1 MNRTITKAV
10 LCCLLL
16 VPAVPM
22 AAGAEPLDAYL
33 SAFTYEERKAM
44 KISSKELVELLK
56 KGEVQFIDIRF
67 PEEFAAWRM
76 GFAKNIPL
84 NELPARLNELDKNKL
99 IVTACPHLDRA
110 SLARHYLVT
119 KGFKARYL
127 NDGLLGLAELLRGD
141 QARELIRASHISQQ
155 TQGETP

>member
-1 MNRTITKAV
+1 MKKHV
-10 LCCLLL
+10 LPALCLALAL
-16 VPAVPM
+16 SLMAPAVSLADPF
-22 AAGAEPLDAYL
+22 GDYL
-33 SAFTYEERKAM
+33 TGFSYEERKAM

-84 NELPARLNELDKNKL
+84 NELPARLGELDKNKL
-99 IVTACPHLDRA
+99 IVTACPHYDR
-110 SLARHYLVT
+110 SSMARLYLT
-119 KGFKARYL
+119 SKGYKARYL

-141 QARELIRASHISQQ
+141 NARDFIKATSK
-155 TQGETP
+155 

>member
-1 MNRTITKAV
+1 
-10 LCCLLL
+10 
-16 VPAVPM
+16 
-22 AAGAEPLDAYL
+22 
-33 SAFTYEERKAM
+33 M

-141 QARELIRASHISQQ
+141 QARELIKASHISQQ